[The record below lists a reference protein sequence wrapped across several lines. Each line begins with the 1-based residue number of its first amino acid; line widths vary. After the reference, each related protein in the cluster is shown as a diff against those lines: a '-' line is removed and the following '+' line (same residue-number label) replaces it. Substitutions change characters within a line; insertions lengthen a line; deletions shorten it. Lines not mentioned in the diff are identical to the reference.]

1 MIHIMFTLGVILVIA
16 GIRDVIKKLK
26 ELKDKEKQ

>member
-1 MIHIMFTLGVILVIA
+1 MFTLGVILVIA
-16 GIRDVIKKLK
+16 GIRDVIKKFK